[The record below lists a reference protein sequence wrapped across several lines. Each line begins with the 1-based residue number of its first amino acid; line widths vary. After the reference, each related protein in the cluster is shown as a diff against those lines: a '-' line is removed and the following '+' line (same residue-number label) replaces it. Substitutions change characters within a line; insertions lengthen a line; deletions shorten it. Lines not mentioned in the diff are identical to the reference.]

1 MQVDSSMNQ
10 VAWNI
15 AINTIADHLRVPGRS
30 GRRRIVSPEELLTL
44 LVHMCKTSQ
53 PWSTLHPKNKTLHR
67 TFRKLT
73 LSGAFTDIHNRIT
86 RVYSSKRPAKHHITD
101 TSYIKNVLGRDVT
114 GRNHTDRGRLASK
127 LSSVTDALGV
137 MILFHLF
144 PRNKSDQK
152 VLLET
157 FGDYTPPSNLE
168 LFADKGYD
176 SRANR
181 SYIRSLGYK
190 GRITNR
196 GQRRM
201 HNGNRK
207 RIRVEHSFA
216 RIKQFRHLR
225 QRYDCFANSFCSFV
239 VIANIVIIDQELA
252 KLDNPSR
259 SKSCPTCFKGNPPR
273 ICRLMKMRWGVTGQR
288 WH

>member
-1 MQVDSSMNQ
+1 MTQ

-15 AINTIADHLRVPGRS
+15 AVNTIAEHLEISGKS
-30 GRRRIVSPEELLTL
+30 GRPRIFSPEQLLTL

-53 PWSTLHPKNKTLHR
+53 PWSVLHTKYKTLHR
-67 TFRKLT
+67 NFRQLT
-73 LSGAFTDIHNRIT
+73 VSGAFLEIQQRISRAYT
-86 RVYSSKRPAKHHITD
+86 ARRPARHHITD
-101 TSYIKNVLGRDVT
+101 TSYIKNVLGHDVV

-127 LSSVTDALGV
+127 LSTVTDDIGV
-137 MILFHLF
+137 VLLFQLF
-144 PRNKSDQK
+144 PGNKSDQK
-152 VLLET
+152 VLPET
-157 FGDYTPPSNLE
+157 FGEYTPPSNIE

-181 SYIRSLGYK
+181 QYICKLGYK
-190 GRITNR
+190 DRISKR

-225 QRYDCFANSFCSFV
+225 QRYDRFAESFSSFV
-239 VIANIVIIDQELA
+239 VVANVVIIDHNLG
-252 KLDNPSR
+252 KLN
-259 SKSCPTCFKGNPPR
+259 GPP
-273 ICRLMKMRWGVTGQR
+273 VPQ
-288 WH
+288 